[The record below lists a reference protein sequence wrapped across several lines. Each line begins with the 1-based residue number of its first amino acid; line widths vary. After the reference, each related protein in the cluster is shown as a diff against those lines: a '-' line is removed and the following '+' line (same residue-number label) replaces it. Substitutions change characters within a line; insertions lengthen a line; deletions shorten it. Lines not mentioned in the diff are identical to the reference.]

1 MSSRS
6 HVKRSK
12 DRKVFSRAADKV
24 KKINIQPKVARGGI
38 RL

>member
-6 HVKRSK
+6 KVRRSR
-12 DRKVFSRAADKV
+12 DRRIFSKAADKV
-24 KKINIQPKVARGGI
+24 KKININPKVARGGI

>member
-6 HVKRSK
+6 RVRRSK
-12 DRKVFSRAADKV
+12 DRKVFSKAADRV
-24 KKINIQPKVARGGI
+24 KKININPKVARGGI